1 MESPLSFDSTENFRK
16 KLLLKNLKPY
26 KVDGFYVSN
35 DGSKNTEIVLID
47 YSVIDEQTVDLE
59 AKLQEPKLIGLNKYT
74 PIGGTF
80 GELVSINLNFNSETN
95 FGNYSYIQSEG
106 SKLQNFG
113 KIKELELIVQNQY
126 GPEGQQSKTTVTP
139 NLNFQTKANEGNY
152 GYSDS
157 IGSDVELEGDKQE
170 KLLRVLNKYSPSNI
184 ENGYGNSVL
193 FPLLTIGSNQ
203 GDYLYVSDGPNLTTT
218 QSQDNAY
225 TSNLYGPN
233 GGFDDMIN
241 PLS

>member
-47 YSVIDEQTVDLE
+47 YSVIDEQTVDVE

-80 GELVSINLNFNSETN
+80 GELVSINLNLNSETN
-95 FGNYSYIQSEG
+95 FGNYTYIQSEG

-113 KIKELELIVQNQY
+113 RIKELELIYKAIEKTETHNFNADFYWSSSEFYMAAYYFNFRNGYSTYIVKGHKNTVRMVRTIQNQ
-126 GPEGQQSKTTVTP
+126 K
-139 NLNFQTKANEGNY
+139 
-152 GYSDS
+152 
-157 IGSDVELEGDKQE
+157 
-170 KLLRVLNKYSPSNI
+170 NK
-184 ENGYGNSVL
+184 
-193 FPLLTIGSNQ
+193 
-203 GDYLYVSDGPNLTTT
+203 
-218 QSQDNAY
+218 
-225 TSNLYGPN
+225 
-233 GGFDDMIN
+233 
-241 PLS
+241 